1 MKYRNTGEYVIIAES
16 TSFEIFDAEKHD
28 VTSFDCG
35 QEDYNSFLINDA
47 EYYIENNISSINLL
61 IDNESKDIIGYL
73 ALLTDAFLLDGAEK
87 ETAGLDIPFSS
98 VPALKIGK
106 LAVSSKYKGR
116 MIEGCKLHYGSFLLE
131 LSLGKATQLELSG
144 IACRFL
150 TVDADIEFNPDT
162 PSFYE
167 RNGFVRN
174 EHRSVKNRK
183 KNVSMRYDLFTD
195 TFEEDGL
202 HT

>member
-1 MKYRNTGEYVIIAES
+1 MKYRDTGEYDLIAEL
-16 TSFEIFDAEKHD
+16 TSFEIFDAEEHD
-28 VTSFDCG
+28 VSSFDCG
-35 QEDYNSFLINDA
+35 QDDYNKFLTNDA
-47 EYYIENNISSINLL
+47 VYYIENNISSIHLL
-61 IDNESKDIIGYL
+61 IDKESQEIIAYL

-87 ETAGLDIPFSS
+87 EAMDLKIPFSS

-106 LAVSSKYKGR
+106 LAVSSKYQADKF
-116 MIEGCKLHYGSFLLE
+116 HYGSFLLE
-131 LSLGKATQLELSG
+131 LSLGKAAELNLSG

-167 RNGFVRN
+167 GNGFVRN
-174 EHRSVKNRK
+174 EHRSVKGRK

-195 TFEEDGL
+195 TFEEDGI